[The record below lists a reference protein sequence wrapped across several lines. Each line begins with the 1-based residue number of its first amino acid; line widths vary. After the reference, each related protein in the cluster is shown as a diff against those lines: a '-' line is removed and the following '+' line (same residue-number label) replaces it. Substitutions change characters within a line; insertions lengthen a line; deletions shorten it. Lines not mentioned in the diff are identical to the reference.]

1 MSTLQHINSVIDHFW
16 PEYQRRFPAFE
27 KPQIVPAETLRGMA
41 PVYMR
46 RNIDQD
52 PTSFYMFVRANPMNG
67 DTSRE
72 RMKELVDDLFYE
84 KLGMPSSY
92 EAQEGYTR
100 EEAIDKEVLPAAN
113 DAEYRRYY
121 DEQMAAAEAQAAEK
135 RRKERAD
142 ALGFDP
148 DDPDI
153 IDVEIGDDGVAAPV
167 SDRRAVGQ
175 AQTTAVAM
183 PKQIWYAVDF
193 HCPAGGML
201 GYNGGGAGGRLGG
214 ARGGRRFLREADTG
228 APVSD
233 ILRAYEWAKTTTQGS
248 TSLVAGL
255 EAIAKAKAAD
265 DANARNAAIHR
276 DFNLYIFKYG
286 GGRTTWIEEEASRPG
301 NFNITWSNIT
311 DALSQDWARR
321 YQTVQATV
329 VTIDELKKMTTV
341 AEEDGESNPEK
352 MMKEFVD
359 LVGGRM
365 SVNHIDDPNGE
376 DADLKKSGLK
386 TVGCHAEPDDYDGSR
401 LGYGRAKVGD
411 RTFKIKEDDVEE
423 DEYRR
428 PKNQPHNLHRVDE
441 KDEDEENAGAEDESE
456 ELNES
461 MIRFC
466 DRLIRG

>member
-27 KPQIVPAETLRGMA
+27 KPEIVPAETLRGMA

-84 KLGMPSSY
+84 KLQMPSSY
-92 EAQEGYTR
+92 EVDEGYSR

-113 DAEYRRYY
+113 DSEYRRYY
-121 DEQMAAAEAQAAEK
+121 DEQMAAVEAQEAEK

-153 IDVEIGDDGVAAPV
+153 IDVEIGDDGVASPV

-201 GYNGGGAGGRLGG
+201 GYNGGAGGRLGG
-214 ARGGRRFLREADTG
+214 GHGGRRFLREADTG
-228 APVSD
+228 TPVSD
-233 ILRAYEWAKTTTQGS
+233 ILRAYNWAKTTRQSS
-248 TSLVAGL
+248 TPLTLGL
-255 EAIAKAKAAD
+255 QAIAKCSPAS
-265 DANARNAAIHR
+265 DANARNASIHG
-276 DFNLYIFKYG
+276 DFNLYVFRYG
-286 GGRTTWIEEEASRPG
+286 DGRTTWIEEEAARPG
-301 NFNITWSNIT
+301 NFNITFKDIT
-311 DALSQDWARR
+311 DAAHEHWSKT
-321 YQTVQATV
+321 YQTLEATV
-329 VTIDELKKMTTV
+329 VTIDELQKMTTV
-341 AEEDGESNPEK
+341 AEEDEESDPEK
-352 MMKEFVD
+352 TMKEFVEKKD
-359 LVGGRM
+359 
-365 SVNHIDDPNGE
+365 NGE
-376 DADLKKSGLK
+376 
-386 TVGCHAEPDDYDGSR
+386 
-401 LGYGRAKVGD
+401 
-411 RTFKIKEDDVEE
+411 VEE

-428 PKNQPHNLHRVDE
+428 PKNQPHNLHQVDE
-441 KDEDEENAGAEDESE
+441 GEGEDGGKKAEDYDEGAGDEDEDEDGGEAEDESE

-461 MIRFC
+461 MVRFC